1 MLCSAPYAT
10 ACHHHHPMSLHPST
24 IFGGLDDMFDDLFA
38 SSCSMAQLKAQK
50 AQKAHAI
57 KAAQKARAEEAA
69 RRELLLARR
78 AEQRKR
84 QSIMQNKNKNKNKN
98 IRIGYVQHS
107 DDWVTFAMQVL
118 EGVPKDCKISLE
130 PAAGNAL
137 RVRMVQRRP
146 QFRVVY
152 DLFGN
157 GRLVQTGSTDIVRWS
172 ETVSFQ
178 TDAPLDVGAVEALA
192 SGPNVISV
200 MVPYAR
206 PDENQGDDDDDDEEE
221 EIVIAASAHDME
233 DTKATADDTTDT
245 KDTEEEAFEIE
256 IDVGGGAASPEDSE
270 MPNDDIEH
278 VEATLAPETDEP
290 QPLVEDEIDGSVSD
304 CALDE

>member
-84 QSIMQNKNKNKNKN
+84 QSIMQNKNKNKN

-221 EIVIAASAHDME
+221 IVIAASAHDME

>member
-1 MLCSAPYAT
+1 M
-10 ACHHHHPMSLHPST
+10 HPST

-84 QSIMQNKNKNKNKN
+84 QSIMQNKNKN
-98 IRIGYVQHS
+98 IRIVYVQHS
-107 DDWVTFAMQVL
+107 DDGVTFAMQVL

-206 PDENQGDDDDDDEEE
+206 PDENQGDDDDDEE

-256 IDVGGGAASPEDSE
+256 IDVGGDAASPEDSE

>member
-1 MLCSAPYAT
+1 M
-10 ACHHHHPMSLHPST
+10 HPST

-84 QSIMQNKNKNKNKN
+84 QSIMQNKNKNKN

-221 EIVIAASAHDME
+221 IVIAASAHDME

>member
-1 MLCSAPYAT
+1 
-10 ACHHHHPMSLHPST
+10 MSLHPST

-84 QSIMQNKNKNKNKN
+84 QSIMQNKNKNKN

-221 EIVIAASAHDME
+221 IVIAASAHDME

>member
-10 ACHHHHPMSLHPST
+10 ACHHPMSLHPST

-38 SSCSMAQLKAQK
+38 PSCSMSQLKAQK

-69 RRELLLARR
+69 RRELLLARL

-84 QSIMQNKNKNKNKN
+84 QSNMQSKIRNKH

-107 DDWVTFAMQVL
+107 DDGLTFAMQVVK
-118 EGVPKDCKISLE
+118 GVPKDCKISLE

-152 DLFGN
+152 DFFGN
-157 GRLVQTGSTDIVRWS
+157 GRLVQTGSTDTVRWS

-178 TDAPLDVGAVEALA
+178 TDAPLDVGAVKALA

-206 PDENQGDDDDDDEEE
+206 PDENQGDE

-233 DTKATADDTTDT
+233 DTADDTADDTTDT
-245 KDTEEEAFEIE
+245 TNDSEEAFEIE
-256 IDVGGGAASPEDSE
+256 IDVGGGAASPEDSA
-270 MPNDDIEH
+270 MPNDDLTEPD